1 MAAAPQAAAYRSR
14 PQGGA
19 MHGQEG
25 SRAAQAVG
33 TRKGAVPLSSQQGA
47 LDQQAH
53 HRLQGRRVQVGG
65 G

>member
-1 MAAAPQAAAYRSR
+1 
-14 PQGGA
+14 